1 MNRNKILGLLG
12 LAEKAGKVR
21 SGEFSTE
28 KAVSPEKPAGDRVG
42 RIFGQ
47 HEENVP
53 EHVYLL

>member
-1 MNRNKILGLLG
+1 MNRNKVLGLLG

-28 KAVSPEKPAGDRVG
+28 KAVKSGKAG
-42 RIFGQ
+42 IFGQ
-47 HEENVP
+47 HKENVP

>member
-1 MNRNKILGLLG
+1 MNRNKVLGLLG

-21 SGEFSTE
+21 S
-28 KAVSPEKPAGDRVG
+28 DRIG

-47 HEENVP
+47 HKENVP